1 MSEPSA
7 LSNLHYYQILGLRRT
22 DVTQDEVKRAYK
34 RLSLK
39 FHPDRNRDDPN
50 TTAKFQEIST
60 AYNVLS
66 SPRKR
71 QIYDAYGEQGLKMYD
86 SYMSF
91 ADSDD
96 DSSKM
101 PLQPVTMLLMVC
113 VGISV
118 LIFMSAA
125 FGMLLLLY
133 LSGSISPPLAVVF
146 LPLWLV
152 AAGGLCCLSVSLVGS
167 RTNQTNL
174 AVATLQLLCAVAFL
188 ILLCV
193 RADSDQ
199 HLAYTWV
206 FSPLF
211 LLEAT
216 NTLQAIMRCRKEA
229 HEAEVAIGRTTHSY
243 ALHMM
248 RVLGWAGARLAT
260 ALLLP
265 IRLDGGLASASWSL
279 VLLPLWLLVLLEV
292 CLGCCG
298 LQKREAEGEREV
310 LLRQMSIARL
320 VVTFLL
326 GTLLLLLC
334 LRLDGHMASWL
345 WIMLPLFVASGLYFC
360 CCSCL
365 CCTLWLAPKPSARDV
380 PAAPAGADLPTPAD
394 TARSEHGRQKQAE
407 QAPLLATEKGRGG
420 YGLGGT
426 RSPPDQ
432 EV

>member
-199 HLAYTWV
+199 HLAYTCV
-206 FSPLF
+206 VACTSPPALPSGPPEALRWAPSHRRR
-211 LLEAT
+211 LLHRLPPMAGGSSRLSSSSRPR
-216 NTLQAIMRCRKEA
+216 TLCR
-229 HEAEVAIGRTTHSY
+229 
-243 ALHMM
+243 
-248 RVLGWAGARLAT
+248 
-260 ALLLP
+260 P
-265 IRLDGGLASASWSL
+265 
-279 VLLPLWLLVLLEV
+279 P
-292 CLGCCG
+292 
-298 LQKREAEGEREV
+298 
-310 LLRQMSIARL
+310 
-320 VVTFLL
+320 
-326 GTLLLLLC
+326 
-334 LRLDGHMASWL
+334 
-345 WIMLPLFVASGLYFC
+345 P
-360 CCSCL
+360 
-365 CCTLWLAPKPSARDV
+365 PP
-380 PAAPAGADLPTPAD
+380 
-394 TARSEHGRQKQAE
+394 
-407 QAPLLATEKGRGG
+407 
-420 YGLGGT
+420 
-426 RSPPDQ
+426 RSPGPCPSPHDAS
-432 EV
+432 

>member
-199 HLAYTWV
+199 HLAYTCV
-206 FSPLF
+206 VASTSPPALPSGP
-211 LLEAT
+211 
-216 NTLQAIMRCRKEA
+216 RKPCG
-229 HEAEVAIGRTTHSY
+229 GRRH
-243 ALHMM
+243 
-248 RVLGWAGARLAT
+248 T
-260 ALLLP
+260 AAAFCTAFHPWQVGL
-265 IRLDGGLASASWSL
+265 LASLPPRGHEHSAGL
-279 VLLPLWLLVLLEV
+279 RRAPLPL
-292 CLGCCG
+292 
-298 LQKREAEGEREV
+298 A
-310 LLRQMSIARL
+310 
-320 VVTFLL
+320 
-326 GTLLLLLC
+326 
-334 LRLDGHMASWL
+334 
-345 WIMLPLFVASGLYFC
+345 Y
-360 CCSCL
+360 
-365 CCTLWLAPKPSARDV
+365 
-380 PAAPAGADLPTPAD
+380 AA
-394 TARSEHGRQKQAE
+394 
-407 QAPLLATEKGRGG
+407 
-420 YGLGGT
+420 GLG
-426 RSPPDQ
+426 PPF
-432 EV
+432 